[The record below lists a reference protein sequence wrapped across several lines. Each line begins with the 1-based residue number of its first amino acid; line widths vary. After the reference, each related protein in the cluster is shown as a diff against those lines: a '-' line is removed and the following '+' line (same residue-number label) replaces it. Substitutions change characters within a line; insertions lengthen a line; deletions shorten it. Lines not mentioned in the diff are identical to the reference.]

1 MRRAP
6 PTTSR
11 STCSADDD
19 RPASGT
25 ALDAGHGL
33 VGRERIAYDRVVF
46 SHEESSRQA
55 ADEAIRARAQRA
67 AEQPR
72 EQLLA
77 LQRNSGNAAVSSL
90 VQRAPKD
97 RPASTDAPGHTPH
110 KPAPKKERI
119 DIHARVLK
127 YEVDQDMGLITIG
140 SGPDQGVEVGMAGS
154 LLLNN
159 GTEYADFT
167 IEKAS
172 GRVSSAHV
180 HAIAD
185 QINANPDVII
195 KASKFA
201 GDSQE
206 GKEF

>member
-1 MRRAP
+1 MPATVLWGRTGF
-6 PTTSR
+6 PT
-11 STCSADDD
+11 
-19 RPASGT
+19 
-25 ALDAGHGL
+25 
-33 VGRERIAYDRVVF
+33 IRVVF
-46 SHEESSRQA
+46 THEESSRQA
-55 ADEAIRARAQRA
+55 ADEAIRARAQS
-67 AEQPR
+67 ETEHPR
-72 EQLLA
+72 EHLLA

-97 RPASTDAPGHTPH
+97 GPASTDAPGHAPH
-110 KPAPKKERI
+110 KPAPKKERV

-185 QINANPDVII
+185 QIRANPDVII
-195 KASKFA
+195 KASKFE
-201 GDSQE
+201 SQE